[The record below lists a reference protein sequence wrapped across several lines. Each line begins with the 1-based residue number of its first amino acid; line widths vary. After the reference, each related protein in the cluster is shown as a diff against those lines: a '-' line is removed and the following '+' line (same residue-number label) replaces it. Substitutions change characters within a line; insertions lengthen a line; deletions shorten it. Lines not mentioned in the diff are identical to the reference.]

1 MLGASK
7 LSWRMCGLLLVFVAG
22 ALLVVGV
29 GRRKDGRATPA
40 VPLDD
45 WDIPQFAAFLN
56 ERGLGLRLVS
66 TMKGGDARYTA
77 FLTTTDLE
85 WENLNHLVKD
95 AKRINEWRG
104 TLYCER
110 ERGNDNWW
118 LLTRHWGANYLIVGP
133 FLLYGDPELLVLVR
147 DAVETFT
154 RANGGFLKRLG

>member
-1 MLGASK
+1 MSK
-7 LSWRMCGLLLVFVAG
+7 LRTYGLLLLG
-22 ALLVVGV
+22 LGSIALLTVGLRTRQGDSGTVVS
-29 GRRKDGRATPA
+29 
-40 VPLDD
+40 LDD

>member
-1 MLGASK
+1 MSK
-7 LSWRMCGLLLVFVAG
+7 LRTYGLLLLG
-22 ALLVVGV
+22 LGSIALLAVGLLTRQGDSGTVVS
-29 GRRKDGRATPA
+29 
-40 VPLDD
+40 LDD